1 MAWAPLAVTTALTL
15 AWVKGTS
22 PLVAEGGYLLQWKGA
37 QGRAGHAEPT
47 GAASVRAL
55 QAVARA
61 LMFHEG
67 ASPHADARVPTCALQ
82 HRVRIIVASPTSVLE
97 TMRLTIDL
105 AGSWALRRLLRSAG
119 RLCPALGS
127 FLDLVHLVFALII
140 VHALVTTRCFH
151 WPAVLHHHS
160 PGWLRDGE
168 AHTVRA
174 ASPLADWELARP
186 VTTARP
192 SPFPSTATSPFVL
205 ITALG
210 MRTALP

>member
-1 MAWAPLAVTTALTL
+1 VRWVRPAGRMAWAPLAVITALTL
-15 AWVKGTS
+15 AWAKGTS
-22 PLVAEGGYLLQWKGA
+22 PSVAEGGYLLQWKGA

-47 GAASVRAL
+47 SAASVRAL

-97 TMRLTIDL
+97 TMRLIIDL

-127 FLDLVHLVFALII
+127 FSTLVLLALTLHVACSLDVARCVH
-140 VHALVTTRCFH
+140 R
-151 WPAVLHHHS
+151 PA
-160 PGWLRDGE
+160 
-168 AHTVRA
+168 
-174 ASPLADWELARP
+174 
-186 VTTARP
+186 
-192 SPFPSTATSPFVL
+192 
-205 ITALG
+205 
-210 MRTALP
+210 